1 MPVNLILVGP
11 PGVGKGTQATMLTHR
26 LGLVHLASGDVF
38 RHEIADGTELG
49 HTAKQFIDKGML
61 VPDDVTIGMMES
73 RFTSLEARTSGF
85 VLDGFPRT
93 VAQAQALDA
102 KLASLGIAIARVA
115 SLEID
120 DEVVVARITGRR
132 SCPNCGEIFHIASR
146 PPTTENVCDN
156 CGSALATRTDDKD
169 ETIRQRL
176 KVFHEQTAPVLAY
189 YSGTGKLHH
198 IDGDQPAE
206 EVFRCVIE
214 GLVV

>member
-1 MPVNLILVGP
+1 MPVNLVLVGP
-11 PGVGKGTQATMLTHR
+11 PGVGKGTQAIMLNHR

-38 RHEIADGTELG
+38 RHEIAAGTDLG
-49 HTAKQFIDKGML
+49 HIAKKFIDKGML
-61 VPDDVTIGMMES
+61 VPDEVTIDMMEA
-73 RFTSLEARTSGF
+73 RFTTDEAKTSGF

-93 VAQAQALDA
+93 VAQAAALDA
-102 KLASLGIAIARVA
+102 KLASLGIEVARVA

-132 SCPNCGEIFHIASR
+132 VCPNCDEIFHIASR
-146 PPTTENVCDN
+146 PPQVEGVCDN
-156 CGSALATRTDDKD
+156 CGAELMTRTDDKE

-176 KVFHEQTAPVLAY
+176 KVFHELTAPVLEY
-189 YSGTGKLHH
+189 YVGTGKLYR

-206 EVFRCVIE
+206 EVYRCIIE

>member
-1 MPVNLILVGP
+1 MPVNLVLIGP
-11 PGVGKGTQATMLTHR
+11 PGVGKGTQAALLTQR

-38 RHEIADGTELG
+38 RHEIAEGTELG
-49 HTAKQFIDKGML
+49 RTAKGYIDKGML
-61 VPDDVTIGMMES
+61 VPDEVTIGMMEA
-73 RFTSLEARTSGF
+73 RFTSVEARTSGF

-93 VAQAQALDA
+93 VAQAVALDQ
-102 KLASLGIAIARVA
+102 KLASLGIQLARVA

-120 DEVVVARITGRR
+120 EEVVVARITGRR
-132 SCPNCGEIFHIASR
+132 VCPNCGEIFHLASR
-146 PPTTENVCDN
+146 PPKQEGVCDN
-156 CGSALATRTDDKD
+156 CGGALIVRTDDKE

-176 KVFHEQTAPVLAY
+176 NVFHAQTEPVLAY
-189 YSGTGKLHH
+189 YKVTGKLHH